1 MKKVIL
7 FMVVSLI
14 SLQGFSQRKPKI
26 KGNKNVIE
34 VREDLVPFSAIE
46 IVDDLDIVLQK
57 SSQEGYA
64 LELDDNLL
72 DVLKFKVD
80 DGTLIIS
87 SFYNITGKKKLNI
100 TIFYQELNA
109 IKMLNGKLSMK
120 DVISTDRLSVYTT
133 GTSRLEVNATADII
147 DVTME
152 EISSG
157 DFNFASDSL
166 NLIFKD
172 RIDAKVYATGATNSI
187 YMYKN
192 SSAKVE
198 GTTDNLIAKLYGGS
212 TLKAKDLQSNNV
224 ILINEDSST
233 SEIRALNT
241 FDLRSK
247 GSAKTKLYG
256 DSKITISEFL
266 DTSKLEKEKN

>member
-1 MKKVIL
+1 
-7 FMVVSLI
+7 MVVSLI

>member
-1 MKKVIL
+1 MKKIIL
-7 FMVVSLI
+7 FMIVSLI
-14 SLQGFSQRKPKI
+14 SLQGYSQRKPKI

-34 VREDLVPFSAIE
+34 VREDLESFSAIE

-80 DGTLIIS
+80 NGTLTIS

-120 DVISTDRLSVYTT
+120 DVISTDRLSVHTT

-212 TLKAKDLQSNNV
+212 TLKASDLQSNNV
-224 ILINEDSST
+224 LLINEDSST
-233 SEIRALNT
+233 AEIRALNT

>member
-1 MKKVIL
+1 MKKIIL
-7 FMVVSLI
+7 FMIVSLI
-14 SLQGFSQRKPKI
+14 SLQGYSQRKPKI
-26 KGNKNVIE
+26 KGNKNVIV
-34 VREDLVPFSAIE
+34 VREDLESFSAIE

-80 DGTLIIS
+80 NGTLTIS

-120 DVISTDRLSVYTT
+120 DVISTDRLSVHTT

-212 TLKAKDLQSNNV
+212 TLKASDLQSNNV
-224 ILINEDSST
+224 LLINEDSST
-233 SEIRALNT
+233 AEIRALNT

>member
-1 MKKVIL
+1 
-7 FMVVSLI
+7 
-14 SLQGFSQRKPKI
+14 
-26 KGNKNVIE
+26 
-34 VREDLVPFSAIE
+34 
-46 IVDDLDIVLQK
+46 
-57 SSQEGYA
+57 
-64 LELDDNLL
+64 
-72 DVLKFKVD
+72 
-80 DGTLIIS
+80 
-87 SFYNITGKKKLNI
+87 
-100 TIFYQELNA
+100 
-109 IKMLNGKLSMK
+109 MK
-120 DVISTDRLSVYTT
+120 DVISTDRLSVHTT

-212 TLKAKDLQSNNV
+212 TLKASGLQSNNV

-233 SEIRALNT
+233 AEIRALNT
-241 FDLRSK
+241 FDLSSK